1 MSKSPGS
8 AGGLPP
14 RGHRALIA
22 ATIIAAVTLFVL
34 EVLLRAFDPLGVKY
48 FTEADRYFR
57 AMRPDNRFAYIHP
70 ALYKGRFEGVD
81 VSINSH
87 GFRAPE
93 WQVMKPTGVYRLMIL
108 GDSVVF
114 GWGAPQDSIFP
125 ARLQHKYAAEG
136 RAVEVIAAGVG
147 SWNTR
152 TEYEYLKAAGFG
164 FEPDAI
170 LLVVTNNDVVPDLVG
185 RTEVEKS
192 LLAAD
197 QAEVSGMRGLPARA
211 WRAAGKRSFVLS
223 HVQYFL
229 RKKSEASR
237 SSVVVPDSPRWRD
250 AEAALGGIIEACR
263 VRRIQLVACLY
274 TCDSMIAGDAVLS
287 LYRRRLEAAGIP
299 FFTVPEAVLRD
310 GRYRN
315 SFVDGHANSRGHRLI
330 AERVYGEMASLVTW
344 SLEGISGSGGKQ

>member
-1 MSKSPGS
+1 MPLAPKST
-8 AGGLPP
+8 GGVP
-14 RGHRALIA
+14 RRYRTLIA
-22 ATIIAAVTLFVL
+22 VTITAAATLLVL
-34 EVLLRAFDPLGVKY
+34 ELLLRVFDPLGVEY

-57 AMRPDNRFAYIHP
+57 AMRPDSRFAYIHP
-70 ALYKGRFEGVD
+70 ALYRGRFEGVD

-93 WQVMKPTGVYRLMIL
+93 WQVIKPAGAYRLMIL

-125 ARLQHKYAAEG
+125 TRLQRRFSGED

-152 TEYEYLKAAGFG
+152 TEYEYLKAFGFG

-170 LLVVTNNDVVPDLVG
+170 LLVVTNNDVVPDLGG
-185 RTEVEKS
+185 RTDVEKS
-192 LLAAD
+192 LLATE
-197 QAEVSGMRGLPARA
+197 QGEIRGLSGFAKRA
-211 WRAAGKRSFVLS
+211 WRAAGKRSFLLS
-223 HVQYFL
+223 HVQFFL
-229 RKKSEASR
+229 RKRSEARRHAAIS
-237 SSVVVPDSPRWRD
+237 PDSPRWRD

-263 VRRIQLVACLY
+263 ARRIQLVACLY
-274 TCDSMIAGDAVLS
+274 TCDAMIAGDAVLT
-287 LYRRRLEAAGIP
+287 LYRGYFEAAGIP

-330 AERVYGEMASLVTW
+330 AERVYETLAPLVTR
-344 SLEGISGSGGKQ
+344 SPGGVSRSPGEE